1 MTDREQREVQEAR
14 LFEIYL
20 MQELT
25 SEGNKDKINS
35 YLRTR
40 EEYALSGMTATEID
54 AVKAR
59 ALRAFNAMSYPTK

>member
-14 LFEIYL
+14 LFEIFL
-20 MQELT
+20 MQELAN
-25 SEGNKDKINS
+25 EGNIAKTKA

-40 EEYALSGMTATEID
+40 EEYALSGMNATEID

-59 ALRAFNAMSYPTK
+59 AQRAFNAMQ

>member
-20 MQELT
+20 MQELIAGDNPAIT
-25 SEGNKDKINS
+25 RT

-40 EEYALSGMTATEID
+40 EEYAMSGMSATEID

-59 ALRAFNAMSYPTK
+59 AQRAYGAMKE